1 MNRSLYTKLVLI
13 ILLIIVCLMSVA
25 GLFLVREVR
34 NFYLEDFYQQ
44 MQTVF
49 SGGELAA
56 DLRGAASGED
66 AAVRMAEILRIY
78 SGQLGIDSGER
89 DYYVLSGA
97 SGSFLTG
104 SSPVNDQL
112 EVTPNIL
119 TALTGREG
127 YAYDSGADYMDVA
140 LPIRG
145 EDETDAGYIVYIRDN
160 KAGVQALS
168 SQLLR
173 IILEALLIG
182 LLIAVLLGLLLAKT
196 VVAPI
201 QSLTRAA
208 ERMAEGDFANK
219 PENPATDEIGTFTRT
234 FNNMAGQLEKSIDD
248 MRRSEQ
254 TRREFVAN
262 VSHELRTPIT
272 SVRSYAETLVDS
284 DDLDPET
291 RKAFLGVILNE
302 SDRMTKIVQDLL
314 TLSRF
319 DAGNFSFS
327 FDHFSFVQ
335 SVEGVYKAVQME
347 AQKQGYD
354 FRLELEPEIPEIRGD
369 KARIEQVLLNM
380 VTNAMKYTQAGG
392 RIVIAAGVREDKVW
406 CSVQDNGI
414 GIPEKDVERVFERF
428 YRVDKA
434 RSRESGGTGL
444 GLSIARE
451 IVTRHDGEICLKSK
465 LGEGTVITMTLP
477 VGGPSDAG

>member
-34 NFYLEDFYQQ
+34 NFYLEEFYQQ
-44 MQTVF
+44 MQAVF
-49 SGGELAA
+49 SSGELAA
-56 DLRGAASGED
+56 DLRGAAVGED
-66 AAVRMAEILRIY
+66 AAVRMAEILRVY

-89 DYYVLSGA
+89 DYYVLSGM
-97 SGSFLTG
+97 SGAFLTG
-104 SSPVNDQL
+104 SSPVSDQL
-112 EVTPNIL
+112 EITPNIL
-119 TALTGREG
+119 TALTGQEG
-127 YAYDSGADYMDVA
+127 YAYDSAADYMDVA
-140 LPIRG
+140 LPIHEQDG
-145 EDETDAGYIVYIRDN
+145 DGYIVYIRDN
-160 KAGVQALS
+160 KAEVQALS
-168 SQLLR
+168 GQLLR
-173 IILEALLIG
+173 IILEALLVG
-182 LLIAVLLGLLLAKT
+182 LVIAVLLGLLLAKT
-196 VVAPI
+196 MVAPI

-219 PENPATDEIGTFTRT
+219 PENPATDEIGVFTRT

-248 MRRSEQ
+248 MRRSEE

-284 DDLDPET
+284 DDLDSET
-291 RKAFLGVILNE
+291 RRAFLGVILNE
-302 SDRMTKIVQDLL
+302 SDRMAKIVQDLL

-327 FDHFSFVQ
+327 FAQFSFAQ
-335 SVEGVYKAVQME
+335 SVEDVYNAVRME
-347 AQKQGYD
+347 AQKQSYD
-354 FRLELEPEIPEIRGD
+354 FRLVLEPAIPDIRGD

-380 VTNAMKYTQAGG
+380 VTNAMKYTHAGG
-392 RIVIAAGVREDKVW
+392 KIVVSAGARENKVW
-406 CSVQDNGI
+406 CSVRDNGI

-451 IVTRHDGEICLKSK
+451 IVTRHDGEIHLESK
-465 LGEGTVITMTLP
+465 LGEGTVITMALP
-477 VGGPSDAG
+477 VGGPVDAG